1 MDVEL
6 RRDMWALVRRLRD
19 QGVTIILTTH
29 YIEEAEEMADRIGV
43 ITRGELILVEDKAAL
58 MKKLGGK
65 QLTLHLA
72 TPLAEVPAGLARYG
86 LALGKGGGT
95 LVYRYE
101 MGQGGETE
109 DNAIADLLQDLAAA
123 GIAFADLHT
132 TQRSLEEIF
141 VSLVSEREPAGE
153 GAR

>member
-1 MDVEL
+1 MSV
-6 RRDMWALVRRLRD
+6 
-19 QGVTIILTTH
+19 ILTTH

-43 ITRGELILVEDKAAL
+43 IAKGELILVEDKAAL

-65 QLTLHLA
+65 QLTLQLA
-72 TPLAEVPAGLARYG
+72 APLAEVPPALARYG
-86 LALGKGGGT
+86 LALGAAGKA

-101 MGQGGETE
+101 PETE
-109 DNAIADLLQDLAAA
+109 DNAIADLLQDLGAA

-141 VSLVSEREPAGE
+141 VSLVSERTGTDGNDTATGE